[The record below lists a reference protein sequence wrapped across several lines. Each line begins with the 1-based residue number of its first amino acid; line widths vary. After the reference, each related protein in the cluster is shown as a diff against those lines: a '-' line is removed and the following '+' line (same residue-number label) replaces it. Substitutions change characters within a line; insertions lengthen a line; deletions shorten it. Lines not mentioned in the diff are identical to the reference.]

1 MRDLYIYTLLNF
13 LRMRK
18 NPQST
23 YQRIPLAY
31 ASWKKIRINC
41 EKVSEDTRTKKF
53 RYLQEGNVADQAL
66 SAFDVIDAK

>member
-1 MRDLYIYTLLNF
+1 MFRE
-13 LRMRK
+13 
-18 NPQST
+18 
-23 YQRIPLAY
+23 
-31 ASWKKIRINC
+31 KKIRINS

>member
-1 MRDLYIYTLLNF
+1 MRVLYICALLNF

-18 NPQST
+18 NPLST
-23 YQRIPLAY
+23 YQIVHCTY
-31 ASWKKIRINC
+31 SWKKIRMDC

>member
-1 MRDLYIYTLLNF
+1 MFRE
-13 LRMRK
+13 K
-18 NPQST
+18 K
-23 YQRIPLAY
+23 
-31 ASWKKIRINC
+31 KKIRIDC